1 MPVTK
6 TKTFSGRVERVV
18 HVATVNDVNLMLY
31 GIMLAGEPEW
41 LRICTTGIEHAEK
54 IAFLSPDALVEIRVG
69 KDINIQGTT
78 YREFHSLS

>member
-6 TKTFSGRVERVV
+6 TKIFSGRVERVV

-31 GIMLAGEPEW
+31 GVLLSGEPEW
-41 LRICTTGIEHAEK
+41 LRICTTEIKQAEK
-54 IAFLSPDALVEIRVG
+54 IAFLNPDSYVEIRVQD
-69 KDINIQGTT
+69 DINIQGTT

>member
-31 GIMLAGEPEW
+31 GVLLSGEPEW
-41 LRICTTGIEHAEK
+41 LRSARLRLNRQRKLRFSARMLTLKSGY
-54 IAFLSPDALVEIRVG
+54 
-69 KDINIQGTT
+69 GTT
-78 YREFHSLS
+78 